1 MNSAS
6 DTRQPILE
14 IKGLAAGYRGW
25 EVLRGIDLAIWPGE
39 TIGILGHN
47 GAGKT
52 TLLRS
57 IAGLVMPSKGAIMH
71 RGADITRVPVPQRV
85 KQGIVLVPQG
95 RALFPDMDVR
105 DNVML
110 GAFRRSRQDAVN
122 SWETLSGEEP
132 FLKQRKDAIVG
143 RLSGGQQQ
151 IVANSRGLA
160 SRPAILMVDEP
171 SLGLSGVA
179 VSALL
184 DFLARLKSAGMTTVL
199 VEQNVGLAINACDRF
214 AILKE
219 GELIGVYEKASLP
232 KEELWSLF

>member
-1 MNSAS
+1 MNSAPN
-6 DTRQPILE
+6 TREPILE
-14 IKGLAAGYRGW
+14 TKGLSAGYRGW
-25 EVLRGIDLAIWPGE
+25 EVLRGIDLTIWPGE

-57 IAGLVMPSKGAIMH
+57 IAGLVAPSKGTILH
-71 RGADITRVPVPQRV
+71 KGTDITRMPVPQRV

-95 RALFPDMDVR
+95 RSLFPDMDVR

-110 GAFRRSRQDAVN
+110 GAFRRSRQEAVAA
-122 SWETLSGEEP
+122 WDTLSGEEP
-132 FLKQRKDAIVG
+132 FLKQRKDAIVS

-151 IVANSRGLA
+151 IVANARGLA
-160 SRPAILMVDEP
+160 SGPDVLMVDEP

-184 DFLARLKSAGMTTVL
+184 EFLARLRKNGMTTIL
-199 VEQNVGLAINACDRF
+199 VEQNVGLAMNACDRF
-214 AILKE
+214 AILKN

>member
-1 MNSAS
+1 MSSAQ

-14 IKGLAAGYRGW
+14 TRGLSAGYSGW
-25 EVLRGIDLAIWPGE
+25 EVLRGIDLTVWPGE

-47 GAGKT
+47 GAGKS

-57 IAGLVMPSKGAIMH
+57 IAGLLAPSKGAILH
-71 RGADITRVPVPQRV
+71 KGEDITRVPVPQRV

-110 GAFRRSRQDAVN
+110 GAFRRSRHDAVAA
-122 SWETLSGEEP
+122 WDALSGEEP
-132 FLKQRKDAIVG
+132 FLAQRKDAIVS

-151 IVANSRGLA
+151 IVANARGLA
-160 SRPAILMVDEP
+160 SGPDVLMVDEP

-184 DFLARLKSAGMTTVL
+184 EFLLRLRKNGITTIL
-199 VEQNVGLAINACDRF
+199 VEQNVGLAMNACDRF
-214 AILKE
+214 AILKN